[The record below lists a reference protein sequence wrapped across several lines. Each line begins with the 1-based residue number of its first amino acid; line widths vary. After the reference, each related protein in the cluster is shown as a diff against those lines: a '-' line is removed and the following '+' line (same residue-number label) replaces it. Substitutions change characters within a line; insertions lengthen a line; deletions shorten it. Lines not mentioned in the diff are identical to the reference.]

1 MSAREWHRRQS
12 DTVLVPPLGLNLLH
26 QKMIKGLPWLHRRG
40 RKFCETPLIHVHPCG
55 QETIPVP
62 LDRVSSFPRREQEEE
77 ERRAAIRPRRP
88 RIGSG
93 ATDTVFYL
101 FPEVHVSGSS
111 VYRW

>member
-12 DTVLVPPLGLNLLH
+12 VLVPPLGLNLLH

-55 QETIPVP
+55 QETILVP

-101 FPEVHVSGSS
+101 FQEVHVSGSS